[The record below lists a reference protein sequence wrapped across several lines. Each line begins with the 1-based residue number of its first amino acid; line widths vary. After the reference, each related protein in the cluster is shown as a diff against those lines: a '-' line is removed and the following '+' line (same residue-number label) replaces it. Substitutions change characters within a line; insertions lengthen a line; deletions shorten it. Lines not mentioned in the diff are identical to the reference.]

1 MQVNDPQN
9 EEEINVLFHAIDS
22 SYSLAKCPITNCC
35 IGMVLKTGY
44 DTSKGKLIRKVI
56 ANAESLNIEQKD
68 GLWIILFL
76 LVCSLYTSYYVLTEG
91 MKNAE
96 RSK

>member
-1 MQVNDPQN
+1 MNDPQS
-9 EEEINVLFHAIDS
+9 EEEVNKLFQRIDAG
-22 SYSLAKCPITNCC
+22 YSLPRCPIANCC

-56 ANAESLNIEQKD
+56 ANTESLNIEQKD

-76 LVCSLYTSYYVLTEG
+76 LVCSIYTSYYVLTEG